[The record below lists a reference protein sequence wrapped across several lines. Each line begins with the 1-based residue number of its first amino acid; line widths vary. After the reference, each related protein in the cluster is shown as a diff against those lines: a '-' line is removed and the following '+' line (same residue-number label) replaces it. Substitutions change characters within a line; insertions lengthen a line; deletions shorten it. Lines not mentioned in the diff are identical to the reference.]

1 MLKKLLGMA
10 VAMLLVCGATILA
23 DEAKGKVTKWE
34 KGTITVKVGDK
45 DVEFKGLGKDSKA
58 KVYDGDTEVT
68 GKDRGAL
75 LKGSEGKEVTITYDK
90 DGDKITVTKVVFKK

>member
-1 MLKKLLGMA
+1 MLKKLLG
-10 VAMLLVCGATILA
+10 VAMLLVCGAGILLA
-23 DEAKGKVTKWE
+23 DEAKGKVTKWD

-45 DVEFKGLGKDSKA
+45 DVEFKVGGKDSKA

-75 LKGSEGKEVTITYDK
+75 LKGSEGKEVTVTYDK